1 MKAVYL
7 FIIAFFI
14 GAIPSGYLI
23 TKVFHKKD
31 IRNYGS
37 GNIGFANVWRTV
49 GIFSGIIVLLIDV
62 GKAFVFAYYFPLFFE
77 NASLF
82 RLLFSITIILGNIFN
97 PFLKFKGGKGVA
109 TGLGVAAAVNPFSV
123 LFSLAAFLIV
133 ILTTKYISLGSLTGA
148 GVYLVSNILFYFN
161 AGKDIYSVLFAFLLF
176 IAILLRH
183 ISNIKRLIR
192 GEENKIGFKKQ

>member
-1 MKAVYL
+1 
-7 FIIAFFI
+7 
-14 GAIPSGYLI
+14 
-23 TKVFHKKD
+23 
-31 IRNYGS
+31 
-37 GNIGFANVWRTV
+37 
-49 GIFSGIIVLLIDV
+49 
-62 GKAFVFAYYFPLFFE
+62 
-77 NASLF
+77 
-82 RLLFSITIILGNIFN
+82 
-97 PFLKFKGGKGVA
+97 
-109 TGLGVAAAVNPFSV
+109 V

-161 AGKDIYSVLFAFLLF
+161 AGKNIYSVLFAFLLF